1 MTVGWNQGPRFGVA
15 IAELHGE
22 FARDTAAGAA
32 NAMPSAAIH
41 VAPDHAAIAA
51 ALVADAR
58 RGDWV
63 LVKGSRGQ
71 RMEEVVRLL
80 GAH

>member
-1 MTVGWNQGPRFGVA
+1 MRVFPT
-15 IAELHGE
+15 
-22 FARDTAAGAA
+22 
-32 NAMPSAAIH
+32 
-41 VAPDHAAIAA
+41 HAAVAA
-51 ALVADAR
+51 AVGALAR

-80 GAH
+80 GAAE